1 MRAIPEDAV
10 ISWRH
15 YPIAIIAPIGAV
27 VPPTPRIGLRRW
39 IWRAFV
45 RSALIP
51 LVLVE
56 AGLIAV
62 YLLSNQAV
70 RDAQINYLRETAL
83 HDLQASAGQ
92 EARVVD
98 EQLRHVGALTD
109 FYRDMTEQTLAEAA
123 VVAPVPL
130 ALTEDGVRYTPEDK
144 GGAAV
149 FYSNVTAPEQ
159 QDLDKVAR
167 LTKLDSF
174 MQGLQKANPLVA
186 SVYFNSHDSL
196 NHIYPWFLTPDQYP
210 HDMVIP
216 DYNFYYLA
224 DATHN
229 PERKVVWTDVYLD
242 PAGHG
247 WMMSAIAPVYRGD
260 FLEGVAGLD
269 VTVGGILDHIGEL
282 QVPWNGYAVL
292 VSDDMTI
299 MALPSRGEDDFGL
312 NELTTHSYEEAIR
325 RETLKP
331 EDFNLARREATK
343 QLAQAISD
351 APDGVQTVFLGGRSQ
366 LVAWTTIEQT
376 GWRLLTVVD
385 EEAVFEKTNELAS
398 EYRTLGYWLIVG
410 LVVFYLVFFGF
421 MWRRARQ
428 LSQRL
433 LTPIAGISRMMTE
446 IGAGR
451 WRPQPTDSRIRE
463 LDEMASHT
471 AAIGEQLERSEGDR
485 ERAQSRLQLVLE
497 SATESIW
504 ERSEDRT
511 IQVRGRFSKRFGMP
525 TTMQEAAFVDRV
537 HPDDRAAIQTALERV
552 AAGAQDYSV
561 EFRFADANGRYVWL
575 LSRGKVLERDPGTGM
590 VRVMAGTHVDIDA
603 LKRVEADLRA
613 SSLQAQAASEAK
625 TRFISSM
632 SHELRTP
639 LNAILGFAQLMKLE
653 RDESEAASNDIEYLD
668 EILLASQHLSHLVED
683 ILDWSNVQADGRQQA
698 LKPLQVR
705 DLLQECADMVGAE
718 VRQRHLRLNL
728 DLPDESLQ
736 VAADRR
742 RLRQVI
748 LNLLS
753 NAMKYNKE
761 GGDVTLTYQ
770 VAASHVRLIVEDTG
784 IGIPADKQAQVFE
797 PFQRLGRENTAILGT
812 GIGLALC
819 KEFAA
824 HQNGVMG
831 LHSEEGIGSSFW
843 IELPLLD
850 ATLALPVA
858 APTKPVVTRAPHVNT
873 RVLYVEDNPA
883 SQFLVRK
890 ALEPIAEVAV
900 EQNGRAALDR
910 ILASPPELLLLDLN
924 LPGLSGEELLKQL
937 RQHSQTRDVPVVVL
951 SAAVYD
957 DAERLTGL
965 DYQAL
970 MLKPIDV
977 DELRQL
983 VADILNEG
991 KPHAS

>member
-1 MRAIPEDAV
+1 MPA
-10 ISWRH
+10 
-15 YPIAIIAPIGAV
+15 
-27 VPPTPRIGLRRW
+27 TPRIGLRRW

-70 RDAQINYLRETAL
+70 RDAQVNYLRETAL
-83 HDLQASAGQ
+83 SDLQASASQ

-98 EQLRHVGALTD
+98 EQLTHIGALTG
-109 FYRDMTEQTLAEAA
+109 FYRDM
-123 VVAPVPL
+123 VAGALVDASPVPPVNL
-130 ALTEDGVRYTPEDK
+130 ALSTDGVRYTPEDN

-167 LTKLDSF
+167 LTRLDSF

-242 PAGHG
+242 PAGQG
-247 WMMSAIAPVYRGD
+247 WMMSAVAPVYHGE

-269 VTVGGILDHIGEL
+269 VTVDGILDHIGKL

-299 MALPSRGEDDFGL
+299 MALPSRGEADFGL
-312 NELTTHSYEEAIR
+312 SELTTHSYEEAIR

-331 EDFNLARREATK
+331 EDFNLGRRKAT
-343 QLAQAISD
+343 QPLAQAITE
-351 APDGVQTVFLGGRSQ
+351 APDGVQAVFLGGRSQ

-385 EEAVFEKTNELAS
+385 EEAVFEKTNALAS

-410 LVVFYLVFFGF
+410 LVLFYLVFFGF

-446 IGAGR
+446 IGSGR
-451 WRPQPTDSRIRE
+451 WRPVPSDSHIRE

-504 ERSEDRT
+504 ERRANGA
-511 IQVRGRFSKRFGMP
+511 IQIRGRFSQRFGMP
-525 TTMQEAAFVDRV
+525 TTIQDADFIGCV
-537 HPDDRAAIQTALERV
+537 HPDDRAAFTIALDRV
-552 AAGAQDYSV
+552 ATGAQDYSV
-561 EFRFADANGRYVWL
+561 EFRFADPSGRYVWL
-575 LSRGKVLERDPGTGM
+575 LSRGKVLERDPDTGT
-590 VRVMAGTHVDIDA
+590 VTVMAGTHVDIDA
-603 LKRVEADLRA
+603 LKRVESEWRA
-613 SSLQAQAASEAK
+613 SSREAQAASEAK
-625 TRFISSM
+625 TRFITSM

-653 RDESEAASNDIEYLD
+653 RCMSETDSSDIEYLD
-668 EILLASQHLSHLVED
+668 EILLASRHLSQLVED
-683 ILDWSNVQADGRQQA
+683 ILDWSNVQVGGRLRE
-698 LKPLQVR
+698 LKPLDVR
-705 DLLQECADMVGAE
+705 ELLQECADMVTAE

-728 DLPDESLQ
+728 DLPDEPLQ

-753 NAMKYNKE
+753 NAMKYNKV
-761 GGDVTLTYQ
+761 GGDLTLTYQ

-784 IGIPADKQAQVFE
+784 IGIPAENQTQVFE

-812 GIGLALC
+812 GIGLSLC

-824 HQNGVMG
+824 HLNGAMG
-831 LHSEEGIGSSFW
+831 MHSEDGIGSSFW

-850 ATLALPVA
+850 TTSASPVLIPDKPVA
-858 APTKPVVTRAPHVNT
+858 TRASCVDA

-890 ALEPIAEVAV
+890 ALEPIATVAV
-900 EQNGRAALDR
+900 EQHGRTALER

-924 LPGLSGEELLKQL
+924 LPGLSGEDLLRQL
-937 RQHSQTRDVPVVVL
+937 RQHSQTRDLPVVVL

-957 DAERLTGL
+957 DAERLSGL
-965 DYQAL
+965 DYQAV
-970 MLKPIDV
+970 MVKPIDV

-983 VADILNEG
+983 VADILKEG
-991 KPHAS
+991 GTHAP

>member
-1 MRAIPEDAV
+1 
-10 ISWRH
+10 
-15 YPIAIIAPIGAV
+15 
-27 VPPTPRIGLRRW
+27 
-39 IWRAFV
+39 
-45 RSALIP
+45 
-51 LVLVE
+51 
-56 AGLIAV
+56 
-62 YLLSNQAV
+62 
-70 RDAQINYLRETAL
+70 
-83 HDLQASAGQ
+83 
-92 EARVVD
+92 
-98 EQLRHVGALTD
+98 
-109 FYRDMTEQTLAEAA
+109 
-123 VVAPVPL
+123 
-130 ALTEDGVRYTPEDK
+130 
-144 GGAAV
+144 
-149 FYSNVTAPEQ
+149 
-159 QDLDKVAR
+159 
-167 LTKLDSF
+167 
-174 MQGLQKANPLVA
+174 
-186 SVYFNSHDSL
+186 
-196 NHIYPWFLTPDQYP
+196 
-210 HDMVIP
+210 
-216 DYNFYYLA
+216 
-224 DATHN
+224 
-229 PERKVVWTDVYLD
+229 VVWTDVYLD

-292 VSDDMTI
+292 VSNDLTI
-299 MALPSRGEDDFGL
+299 MALPSRGEGDFGL

-331 EDFNLARREATK
+331 EDFNLSRREATQ
-343 QLAQAISD
+343 QLAQAITD

-398 EYRTLGYWLIVG
+398 DYRTLGYWLIVG
-410 LVVFYLVFFGF
+410 LVVFYFVFFGF

-433 LTPIAGISRMMTE
+433 LSPIAGISRMMTE

-451 WRPQPTDSRIRE
+451 WRPEPTDSRIRE

-471 AAIGEQLERSEGDR
+471 AAIGEQLERSESDR

-504 ERSEDRT
+504 ERSADST
-511 IQVRGRFSKRFGMP
+511 IQVRGRFSKRFSMP
-525 TTMQEAAFVDRV
+525 TTMQEAAFIDRV

-561 EFRFADANGRYVWL
+561 EFRFADGNGRYAWL
-575 LSRGKVLERDPGTGM
+575 LSRGKVLERDPESGM

-613 SSLQAQAASEAK
+613 SSLEAQAASEAK

-653 RDESEAASNDIEYLD
+653 RVASEAESGDIEYLD

-683 ILDWSNVQADGRQQA
+683 ILDWSNVQADDRQRE
-698 LKPLQVR
+698 LKPLAVR
-705 DLLQECADMVGAE
+705 ELLQECADMVSAE
-718 VRQRHLRLNL
+718 VQQRDLRLNL
-728 DLPDESLQ
+728 DLPGESLQ
-736 VAADRR
+736 IAADRR

-753 NAMKYNKE
+753 NAMKYNKV
-761 GGDVTLTYQ
+761 GGDITLTYQ
-770 VAASHVRLIVEDTG
+770 VAAGHVRLIVEDTG
-784 IGIPADKQAQVFE
+784 IGIPAEKQDQVFE

-812 GIGLALC
+812 GIGLSLC

-843 IELPLLD
+843 IELPVLD
-850 ATLALPVA
+850 VELAPAADAAAKPVA
-858 APTKPVVTRAPHVNT
+858 ARAAPGCAT
-873 RVLYVEDNPA
+873 VLYVEDNPA

-890 ALEPIAEVAV
+890 ALEPMCSIEIEGDGRVAL
-900 EQNGRAALDR
+900 ER
-910 ILASPPELLLLDLN
+910 ILANPPELLLLDLN
-924 LPGLSGEELLKQL
+924 LPGLSGDEVLRQL

-951 SAAVYD
+951 SAAVYE
-957 DAERLTGL
+957 DAGRLSGL
-965 DYQAL
+965 EYQAL
-970 MLKPIDV
+970 MVKPIDI

-983 VADILNEG
+983 VAEILNEG
-991 KPHAS
+991 ENHAP